1 MRDINSKAPW
11 GAAFPVETDMVIQI
25 RLVGAGGELDK
36 QTIDVSDDDS
46 AEVSEHIH
54 EAMACWVLSPGD
66 TIIITETAS

>member
-1 MRDINSKAPW
+1 
-11 GAAFPVETDMVIQI
+11 MVIQI
-25 RLVGAGGELDK
+25 RLIGQGGELDR
-36 QTIDVSDDDS
+36 QSIDVSDDDS